1 MVIPFDPNT
10 KKQAQD
16 QVKYGLGAGIEYQ
29 NFRMNVGEIIPDSPL
44 TPQVDTH
51 QLRVNYKGLEL
62 KYKTPQQNFELGLI
76 NRYSPKMRRTT
87 TNSPYQNMNL
97 TDSISFNG
105 MAKHH
110 GTTGNFIMVT

>member
-1 MVIPFDPNT
+1 
-10 KKQAQD
+10 
-16 QVKYGLGAGIEYQ
+16 
-29 NFRMNVGEIIPDSPL
+29 MNIGEIIPDSPL

-76 NRYSPKMRRTT
+76 NRYSPKMRRTI
-87 TNSPYQNMNL
+87 TNSPSQNMNL

-105 MAKHH
+105 TAKHR